1 VRAVRDRMPALI
13 KSLLAWLGRSR
24 SNSPIHRSR
33 SRRSGPEKLV
43 LGSGTMVSRFPVGVA
58 EWGGFPP
65 VSRTHPMTRC
75 VHLGL
80 LSLPKRYGPLRLE
93 VACERA
99 LALGTLRYSHVRD
112 SLANNRDQI
121 TPQAES
127 DWTSPAHANLRGPGY
142 YQ

>member
-1 VRAVRDRMPALI
+1 
-13 KSLLAWLGRSR
+13 
-24 SNSPIHRSR
+24 
-33 SRRSGPEKLV
+33 
-43 LGSGTMVSRFPVGVA
+43 
-58 EWGGFPP
+58 
-65 VSRTHPMTRC
+65 MTRC